1 MIKPKIAKRTWILKF
16 LEFLNVYLIP
26 LKAYIKLIN
35 TFWDVLYDFLLL
47 FKSFN
52 YAFSGISYVLKTSRN
67 FKIQLIFAVTS
78 LIIGFLLK
86 ISLSNYVILIA
97 TIMSVLILEI
107 LNTSIESIVDLVV
120 KKEFSILA
128 KISKDTSAGAVL
140 LASINSVIIAVY
152 IFVPKIKLLF

>member
-1 MIKPKIAKRTWILKF
+1 MDKKINSLKNRI
-16 LEFLNVYLIP
+16 ESYKTSSNVL
-26 LKAYIKLIN
+26 
-35 TFWDVLYDFLLL
+35 
-47 FKSFN
+47 KSFK

-78 LIIGFLLK
+78 LMIGFLLK
-86 ISLSNYVILIA
+86 VSLINYVILIS

-120 KKEFSILA
+120 KKEFSSLA

-140 LASINSVIIAVY
+140 LASINSVIVAVY
-152 IFVPKIKLLF
+152 IFVPKIKLLFESI

>member
-1 MIKPKIAKRTWILKF
+1 MDKKINSLKNRIESYKISSNILKS
-16 LEFLNVYLIP
+16 
-26 LKAYIKLIN
+26 
-35 TFWDVLYDFLLL
+35 
-47 FKSFN
+47 FK

-78 LIIGFLLK
+78 LMIGVLLQ
-86 ISLSNYVILIA
+86 ISQSNYVILIA

-120 KKEFSILA
+120 KKEFSSLA

-152 IFVPKIKLLF
+152 IFVPNIKLFFKSI

>member
-1 MIKPKIAKRTWILKF
+1 MDKKINSLKNRI
-16 LEFLNVYLIP
+16 ESYKTSSNVL
-26 LKAYIKLIN
+26 
-35 TFWDVLYDFLLL
+35 
-47 FKSFN
+47 KSFK

-78 LIIGFLLK
+78 LIIGFLLQ
-86 ISLSNYVILIA
+86 ISQINYVILIA

-120 KKEFSILA
+120 KKEFSSLA

-140 LASINSVIIAVY
+140 LASINSVIIDVY
-152 IFVPKIKLLF
+152 IFVPKIKFLFESI

>member
-1 MIKPKIAKRTWILKF
+1 MDKKINSIKNRIESYKTSSNVLKS
-16 LEFLNVYLIP
+16 
-26 LKAYIKLIN
+26 LK
-35 TFWDVLYDFLLL
+35 
-47 FKSFN
+47 

-78 LIIGFLLK
+78 LMIGFLLE
-86 ISLSNYVILIA
+86 ISQSNYLILIA

-120 KKEFSILA
+120 KKEFSNLA

-152 IFVPKIKLLF
+152 IFVPKIKFLF

>member
-1 MIKPKIAKRTWILKF
+1 MDKKINSLKNRI
-16 LEFLNVYLIP
+16 ESYKTSSN
-26 LKAYIKLIN
+26 
-35 TFWDVLYDFLLL
+35 LL
-47 FKSFN
+47 KSFK

-67 FKIQLIFAVTS
+67 FKIQLIFAVTN
-78 LIIGFLLK
+78 LMIGFFLQ
-86 ISLSNYVILIA
+86 ISQSNYLILIA

-120 KKEFSILA
+120 KKEFSSLA

-152 IFVPKIKLLF
+152 IFVPKIKLLFESI